1 MIAHPYI
8 KYAAALVLLDNGLE
22 RIEDI
27 DSSHLSKAI
36 KGALCQFRLK
46 PSSSAERKE
55 TVSFIYTDED
65 GSAKDSIYLSPHII
79 TTDMQAAKMKKAAVK
94 YVEDCK
100 KEEFL
105 CGRDK
110 VGLSEVP
117 LAGEFCTFS
126 KTIGRGAPKVTN
138 LERGLGIIS
147 SITPYKPTIS
157 VVTKEGGKI
166 VYNNTC
172 LIPDLDLD
180 DMKDFIVIFNRLLVQ
195 STQNLFQGTVK
206 REETQKGII
215 YKPQRP
221 NIMRGNFPG
230 APRSAALGAVALLA
244 AIGELAHEAE
254 YSNKVEKVLE
264 ALKSKPIYIICY
276 GDAKVFSFNHHIVDL
291 SKEGNLRQIV
301 DSLYYAHLY
310 NQNRRTWDNTEYQ
323 KFDLFASRFLQFFNK
338 PSFQDFLAFRAEYP
352 HQIEILITTYF
363 NKMEN
368 ISNETIQSA
377 KSLGSWLNN
386 VAYRAASSD
395 PDANTPDRVR
405 DRKSKALVEFESTV
419 FAAKSATA
427 LACQILTRAARL
439 SSNDAP
445 AAASLFIEK
454 LMAGE
459 VELETAKNMLVA
471 FSRIGPDF
479 TAMHYQ
485 SNEPETNEP
494 QEENG
499 EQADFSGI

>member
-1 MIAHPYI
+1 MIVHPYI
-8 KYAAALVLLDNGLE
+8 KYAAALVLCDNGLE
-22 RIEDI
+22 SIEDI
-27 DSSHLSKAI
+27 KPNHLLSTI
-36 KGALCQFRLK
+36 QTALCKFRLK
-46 PSSSAERKE
+46 PSSSAEGKE
-55 TVSFIYTDED
+55 TVSFIYTGED
-65 GSAKDSIYLSPHII
+65 GSANNFIYLAPHVI
-79 TTDMQAAKMKKAAVK
+79 TTDMQAAKVKQAATK

-100 KEEFL
+100 EENFL
-105 CGRDK
+105 GRKAK

-126 KTIGRGAPKVTN
+126 KTIGRGAPKITN
-138 LERGLGIIS
+138 LERGLGIIC

-157 VVTKEGGKI
+157 VLTKDG
-166 VYNNTC
+166 YCNTC
-172 LIPDLDLD
+172 LIPDLDLEE
-180 DMKDFIVIFNRLLVQ
+180 MKDFIYIFKRLLMQ
-195 STQNLFQGTVK
+195 STQNLFQGIVK
-206 REETQKGII
+206 CEETKKKVIF
-215 YKPQRP
+215 KPQRP

-230 APRSAALGAVALLA
+230 APRSTALGSVALLA

-254 YSNKVEKVLE
+254 YSEKVEKVLE
-264 ALKSKPIYIICY
+264 ALKSKPIYIIGY
-276 GDAKVFSFNHHIVDL
+276 GDAKVFSYNHHIVDL

-301 DSLYYAHLY
+301 DSLYYARLY

-352 HQIEILITTYF
+352 HQIEKLITTYF

-395 PDANTPDRVR
+395 PDANTQDKVR

-459 VELETAKNMLVA
+459 IELDTAKNMLIA

-479 TAMHYQ
+479 SATRVQ
-485 SNEPETNEP
+485 TDEQEPNDAKGDNVE
-494 QEENG
+494 QE
-499 EQADFSGI
+499 DFSEI